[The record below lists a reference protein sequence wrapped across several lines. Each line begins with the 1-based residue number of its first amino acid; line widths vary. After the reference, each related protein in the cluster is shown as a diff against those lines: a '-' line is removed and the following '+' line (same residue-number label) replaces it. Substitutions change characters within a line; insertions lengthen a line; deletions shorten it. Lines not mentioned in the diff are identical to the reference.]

1 MAKKILL
8 IVLAFVLMVVMVS
21 CEGTDSGSKQPVYKG
36 KNKLPNLMAVS
47 EDTYYIL
54 TSTYGSGKYRL
65 SAGKNVEKLNF
76 VYDVKDTSIWYL
88 YAEGDYAAWV
98 ESYGDHYEY
107 KVYDNGTDE
116 VLSINTV
123 KCSEDEQQNM
133 QMGIYESVLYYS
145 EIDYADEKI
154 HIKGYN
160 IKEKTTEIVHE
171 AALTESISIAL
182 EVKAGVLTAYLG
194 DGKLCSINLKNGQE
208 TSVSIPIKM
217 SNVYAVSYDKENDL
231 YALYYSAKGSNTED
245 IGTFAL
251 GNKQIKS
258 IYTLSENCYA
268 YRDNIAIDKGH
279 LFWVTQVNA
288 SGNVVDHYK
297 LVDYSC
303 QEDTVVESSG
313 AFGFALTDDILYT
326 LSFVNNI
333 DRVALKE
340 IKR

>member
-1 MAKKILL
+1 
-8 IVLAFVLMVVMVS
+8 
-21 CEGTDSGSKQPVYKG
+21 
-36 KNKLPNLMAVS
+36 MAVS
-47 EDTYYIL
+47 EDNYYIL
-54 TSTYGSGKYRL
+54 TCMYGADKYRL

-76 VYDVKDTSIWYL
+76 VYDVKGASIWYL

-98 ESYGDHYEY
+98 ESYGDHYDY
-107 KVYDNGTDE
+107 KVYDKGKDE
-116 VLSINTV
+116 VLSVNTV
-123 KCSEDEQQNM
+123 KCGKDEQQNM
-133 QMGIYESVLYYS
+133 QMGIYEDALYYS
-145 EIDYADEKI
+145 EIDYTDEKLY
-154 HIKGYN
+154 IKKYK
-160 IKEKTTEIVHE
+160 IKEKTTETVRE
-171 AALTESISIAL
+171 SALPANISMAL

-194 DGKLCSINLKNGQE
+194 EGRLYSVDLKSGKE
-208 TSVSIPIKM
+208 TSVEIPGRTD
-217 SNVYAVSYDKENDL
+217 SVYAVSYDKENDL
-231 YALYYSAKGSNTED
+231 YGLYYAAKGSED

-251 GNKQIKS
+251 GDKQIKS
-258 IYTLSENCYA
+258 IYTLNENCYA
-268 YRDNIAIDKGH
+268 YRDNITIDKGH

-288 SGNVVDHYK
+288 SGKVVDHYK